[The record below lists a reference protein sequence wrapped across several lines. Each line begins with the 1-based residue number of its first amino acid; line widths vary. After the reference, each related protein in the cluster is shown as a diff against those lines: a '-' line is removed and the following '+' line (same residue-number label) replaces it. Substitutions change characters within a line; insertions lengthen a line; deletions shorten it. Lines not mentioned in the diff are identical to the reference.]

1 MSFVEKNQTFG
12 VRGERLLPLGSIQ
25 QRVGTCGI
33 PLDVIWPVRLG
44 PGGGG
49 GGYTLHDSG
58 TPML

>member
-49 GGYTLHDSG
+49 GRVHAT
-58 TPML
+58 